1 MANSCIVCKER
12 EAVARGRCH
21 RCYTRQSRSGEIV
34 RRTYRGEDLM
44 QELQLLGF
52 NPDRELNPQYQA
64 LAPRLGMTVPALAKA
79 HRRHRE
85 LLK

>member
-1 MANSCIVCKER
+1 
-12 EAVARGRCH
+12 
-21 RCYTRQSRSGEIV
+21 
-34 RRTYRGEDLM
+34 M